1 MGILSWM
8 FAGLIAGWL
17 GRFIMIRDSY
27 GLIVDM
33 ITGMFGG
40 MLGGC
45 VAFLLLH
52 IGTGFNDIKM
62 DSLLMA
68 FFTAMILLI
77 LVRILRNGQRILFRF
92 VMHLF
97 HMSAVL

>member
-62 DSLLMA
+62 DSIFIA
-68 FFTAMILLI
+68 FITAMMLLI
-77 LVRILRNGQRILFRF
+77 LLRILRNGQRIFFRF

-97 HMSAVL
+97 RMSAVV